1 MKIYS
6 GTGDD
11 GNTSLADGSRV
22 PKYCDRIESLGSLD
36 ELNSWI
42 GMLRDFRENSERKD
56 FLIYIQEQL
65 MCCSAVVA
73 SQNLSENGTDI
84 SPDPDCYSRIENE
97 IDKIGSR
104 LPRPSGF
111 ILPGGHFV
119 VSCCH
124 IARCV
129 CRRSERQIL
138 RLKSSDEVP
147 EIIVKFL
154 NRLSDYLFTLCR
166 VLSLDLDIQEVKW
179 QK

>member
-11 GNTSLADGSRV
+11 GDTSLADGSRV
-22 PKYCDRIESLGSLD
+22 PKYCDRIEALGSLD

-42 GMLRDFRENSERKD
+42 GLLRDFRENSGRKD

-65 MCCSAVVA
+65 MRCSSAVA
-73 SQNLSENGTDI
+73 YQKKNDLRSDI
-84 SPDPDCYSRIENE
+84 LPDPDCYSRVENE
-97 IDKIGSR
+97 IDRIDSH
-104 LPRPSGF
+104 LPQTSGF

-129 CRRSERQIL
+129 CRRSERQIIK
-138 RLKSSDEVP
+138 LKSSGEVP

-154 NRLSDYLFTLCR
+154 NRLSDYLFVLCK
-166 VLSLDLDIQEVKW
+166 VLSLELDIQEIKW

>member
-42 GMLRDFRENSERKD
+42 GLLRDFRENSSRTD

-65 MCCSAVVA
+65 MHCSAVVA
-73 SQNLSENGTDI
+73 SHKMGGTGIDI
-84 SPDPDCYSRIENE
+84 LPDPDCYSKIEIE
-97 IDKIGSR
+97 IDRIDSQLPKI
-104 LPRPSGF
+104 SGF
-111 ILPGGHFV
+111 VLPGGHFV

-138 RLKSSDEVP
+138 KLKSSAEVP

-154 NRLSDYLFTLCR
+154 NRLSDYLFVLCR
-166 VLSLDLDIQEVKW
+166 TLSLELDIQEIKW
-179 QK
+179 QT